1 MASKMFEAKTEQ
13 VTMSKTKTDKY
24 SLDSCSVTAT
34 TPLSPEEHLSVP
46 LNLLH
51 RLGLDH
57 TAIANG
63 VMITGGCCITGVC
76 RDHRCLL

>member
-24 SLDSCSVTAT
+24 SLDSCSVTAK
-34 TPLSPEEHLSVP
+34 TPLSKEEHLSVP
-46 LNLLH
+46 INLLH

-57 TAIANG
+57 TTIANG
-63 VMITGGCCITGVC
+63 VMITGVCC
-76 RDHRCLL
+76 DHRCVS